1 MKKTK
6 PTSGPGARQPIL
18 KLPATMGDKRITRHP
33 FVYLLE
39 SYLKEDPEDHNKSVL
54 AKHLGVR
61 PQSIY
66 KWERACRKD
75 RNFPLPVLRAQQI
88 ATFFKVPPSTFRPD
102 FPWGNA

>member
-1 MKKTK
+1 VKKIR

-18 KLPATMGDKRITRHP
+18 KLPSEVRGKRITRHP

-39 SYLKEDPEDHNKSVL
+39 DYIEQAPEDNNKSVL